1 MNDAAI
7 DDWLESMDFNL
18 DEIDYMINP
27 NITINDDKITIE
39 QTVDILI
46 EISRKISN
54 IFTLETA
61 RLIKA
66 ALVNNKH
73 SEKPVSELEV
83 FQKMAKEREKS
94 IVLYTNAGRQDLA
107 RIKSKELDCMPK
119 EPSEKE
125 IEELI
130 AELMEAT
137 TLTIKDTKG
146 VIADVQSRFP
156 TAQKGTIVK
165 IFKSLL

>member
-1 MNDAAI
+1 MMKESKTK
-7 DDWLESMDFNL
+7 LEQNI
-18 DEIDYMINP
+18 DEI
-27 NITINDDKITIE
+27 IE
-39 QTVDILI
+39 KA
-46 EISRKISN
+46 RKTSN
-54 IFTLETA
+54 TFILETTK
-61 RLIKA
+61 LIKA
-66 ALVNNKH
+66 ELLHNKH

-83 FQKMAKEREKS
+83 LQKMAKERVKT
-94 IVLYTNAGRQDLA
+94 IDVYDKAGRYDLRDKDA
-107 RIKSKELDCMPK
+107 AELGLIQEFIPK
-119 EPSEKE
+119 EPSEQE

-137 TLTIKDTKG
+137 TLTIKDTKD

>member
-1 MNDAAI
+1 MMKENKTE
-7 DDWLESMDFNL
+7 LESRTELEQNI
-18 DEIDYMINP
+18 DEI
-27 NITINDDKITIE
+27 IE
-39 QTVDILI
+39 KARKTSNTCIL
-46 EISRKISN
+46 EIVK
-54 IFTLETA
+54 
-61 RLIKA
+61 LIKSE
-66 ALVNNKH
+66 LSRNKY
-73 SEKPVSELEV
+73 SEKPISELEV
-83 FQKMAKEREKS
+83 LQQMAKTRVKT
-94 IVLYTNAGRQDLA
+94 IAIYDKAGRYDLRDNDA
-107 RIKSKELDCMPK
+107 KELGLIQEFIPK

-156 TAQKGTIVK
+156 TAQKSTIVK